1 MKTLI
6 RNKEIVI
13 FYLLIIGFS
22 FFWIWRIDTLK
33 VNENTIVSIEENSKL
48 NV

>member
-22 FFWIWRIDTLK
+22 FFWVWRIDTLK
-33 VNENTIVSIEENSKL
+33 VSEKPIVNVEQIIKL